1 MQRLLRTSALILAVG
16 GGALWFFGGMNTG
29 SSQWTERDQNPF
41 LTESTAASEP
51 RFVIRPGIGFLAG
64 TFALSGALALAS
76 RGFARSDRP
85 RSDGPDPS
93 DDSTTG

>member
-41 LTESTAASEP
+41 LTESTTTPEP

-76 RGFARSDRP
+76 RRFAPSNGSGPGPVESSDA
-85 RSDGPDPS
+85 SATD
-93 DDSTTG
+93 